1 MDSVRKQTKDFFRN
15 TAQNGLEIR
24 QGQVEMADEVCT
36 AFEKHL
42 PLAVEAEVGIGKSFA
57 YLVPAVLKF
66 AQDHK
71 QIVIATSTIA
81 LQEQLNRDAHNV
93 LKMLGVNIDIV
104 VAKGMKN
111 YICKRR
117 LNGFV
122 SRNKQDFIA
131 QKLFNIVQN
140 GSQDI
145 AKINVKIPDKIL
157 KKITIRN
164 FGDGYCNVC
173 ESTMSCE
180 YSAIRKQIASGNNIV
195 ICNQNMFI
203 SHRINSNR
211 SQGIFNE
218 NCSIY
223 IIDEA
228 HNLESKFRD
237 AFSVSCSRKDLINKI
252 NGCSKIASSEKS
264 KFTKRLTGGMCETV
278 QKLYTE
284 LNRQVHQQQK
294 AMDDGASAFSFK
306 RTKEVLINANELHRK
321 IERFETFTE
330 VSVPDVK
337 RFIEEII
344 SPDRN
349 KIMWIE
355 NGENI
360 RLCICKK
367 DISRDISKLLFGK
380 SNVILTSATISY
392 RQDGT
397 PMEKCEYFLNNI
409 HFPTSGIVSE
419 PKKSPFDYESNT
431 MIYVS
436 QNMPLP
442 KHNEKE
448 EYREK
453 SIVEIVQLLEITQG
467 KTLILFTSKS
477 DMEFVYRKL
486 SNMNLPYKI
495 LIQSGGSSQA
505 YQLKRFKNDVNS
517 VILGSGTYWE
527 GINIEGESLSQV
539 IIYKLP
545 FPYPDPIISC
555 KMAGTDDPLME
566 IAVPEMIIKLRQGIG
581 RLIRSESDKG
591 IVSILDSRLSSVSKS
606 RYKKIVFDAIPIKRK
621 TEDMAVISDFWNK
634 LNGGQN
640 EKIRTGRP
648 DDFSCQPIHFGADE
662 RCSGKSE
669 KADRG
674 KMSE

>member
-1 MDSVRKQTKDFFRN
+1 MNFVRKQTEDFFRN
-15 TAQNGLEIR
+15 TAKSGLEIR

-36 AFEKHL
+36 AFEKRL

-117 LNGFV
+117 LKGFV
-122 SRNKQDFIA
+122 SQNKQDFIA
-131 QKLFNIVQN
+131 QKLWNIVRN
-140 GSQDI
+140 GSQDVAEI
-145 AKINVKIPDKIL
+145 GMKIPQKL
-157 KKITIRN
+157 IRSVLICN
-164 FGDGYCNVC
+164 FGSDRCKTCDCSN
-173 ESTMSCE
+173 SCE
-180 YSAIRKQIASGNNIV
+180 YSAIRKQIAKGKNIV
-195 ICNQNMFI
+195 ICNQNMLV
-203 SHRINSNR
+203 SHLVNSER
-211 SQGIFNE
+211 GRGIFAE
-218 NCSIY
+218 NCSVY

-237 AFSVSCSRKDLINKI
+237 AFSVSYSRKDLINRL
-252 NGCSKIASSEKS
+252 NGYSKMFSSEKL
-264 KFTKRLTGGMCETV
+264 KFANRLTGSMCETI
-278 QKLYTE
+278 QKLYAE
-284 LNRQVHQQQK
+284 LNRQIHQQQK
-294 AMDDGASAFSFK
+294 AMDEGASAFFFK
-306 RTKEVLINANELHRK
+306 RTKEVLINANELYRK
-321 IERFETFTE
+321 IERFEKFTE
-330 VSVPDVK
+330 VPIHDVK
-337 RFIEEII
+337 QFIEEII
-344 SPDRN
+344 SPDSDN
-349 KIMWIE
+349 IMWIK
-355 NGENI
+355 NDENI

-367 DISRDISKLLFGK
+367 DISRDISRLLFGK
-380 SNVILTSATISY
+380 CNVILTSATISC
-392 RQDGT
+392 RQNGT

-431 MIYVS
+431 IMYIS
-436 QNMPLP
+436 QNMPNP
-442 KHNEKE
+442 NYNRKE
-448 EYREK
+448 EYLEK
-453 SIVEIVQLLEITQG
+453 SIAEIVQLLEITQG

-486 SNMNLPYKI
+486 SNMNLPYKM
-495 LIQSGGSSQA
+495 LIQNRCSSQA
-505 YQLKRFKNDVNS
+505 YQLKCFINDINS

-545 FPYPDPIISC
+545 FPYPDPIISS
-555 KMAGTDDPLME
+555 KMAEADDPLME

-591 IVSILDSRLSSVSKS
+591 IVSILDPRISSKSKS
-606 RYKKIVFDAIPIKRK
+606 RYKKAVFDAIPIKNK
-621 TEDMAVISDFWNK
+621 TEDMAVLSDFWSK
-634 LNGGQN
+634 LNGG
-640 EKIRTGRP
+640 
-648 DDFSCQPIHFGADE
+648 
-662 RCSGKSE
+662 
-669 KADRG
+669 
-674 KMSE
+674 

>member
-15 TAQNGLEIR
+15 TVKNGLEIR

-36 AFEKHL
+36 AFEKQF

-57 YLVPAVLKF
+57 YLVPAILKI

-104 VAKGMKN
+104 IAKGMKN

-117 LNGFV
+117 LKGFV
-122 SRNKQDFIA
+122 SHNKQNFIV
-131 QKLFNIVQN
+131 QKLWNIVQN

-145 AKINVKIPDKIL
+145 AKINMKIPDKIL
-157 KKITIRN
+157 EKITIRN
-164 FGDGYCNVC
+164 FGNGYCSSC

-180 YSAIRKQIASGNNIV
+180 YSAIRKLIAKGQNIV
-195 ICNQNMFI
+195 ICNHNMLVR
-203 SHRINSNR
+203 HLVNR
-211 SQGIFNE
+211 EHERGIFTE
-218 NCSIY
+218 NCSVY
-223 IIDEA
+223 IIDEV

-237 AFSVSCSRKDLINKI
+237 AFSVSYGRKDLINRF
-252 NGCSKIASSEKS
+252 NGCSKMVSSD
-264 KFTKRLTGGMCETV
+264 KFKLVKKLIGSMCETV
-278 QKLYTE
+278 KNLYTE

-294 AMDDGASAFSFK
+294 AMDEGASAFSFK
-306 RTKEVLINANELHRK
+306 RTKEVLINAKELHRK
-321 IERFETFTE
+321 IERFERFTE
-330 VSVPDVK
+330 VSKLDVK
-337 RFIEEII
+337 RFIEEMI
-344 SPDRN
+344 SPDSDN
-349 KIMWIE
+349 IMWIE

-367 DISRDISKLLFGK
+367 DISRDISRLLFGK
-380 SNVILTSATISY
+380 SNVILTSATISC
-392 RQDGT
+392 RHDGT

-431 MIYVS
+431 MMYIS
-436 QNMPLP
+436 QNMPNP
-442 KHNEKE
+442 KHNRKE

-453 SIVEIVQLLEITQG
+453 SIAEIIQLLEITQG
-467 KTLILFTSKS
+467 KTLILFTSKL
-477 DMEFVYRKL
+477 DMEYVYRKL
-486 SNMNLPYKI
+486 SNMKLPYKI
-495 LIQSGGSSQA
+495 LIQSRGASQA
-505 YQLKRFKNDVNS
+505 YQLKRFRNDVDS

-545 FPYPDPIISC
+545 FPYPDPIISS
-555 KMAGTDDPLME
+555 KMAEADDPLME

-591 IVSILDSRLSSVSKS
+591 IVSILDPRISSKSKS
-606 RYKKIVFDAIPIKRK
+606 RYKKAVFDAIPIKNK
-621 TEDMAVISDFWNK
+621 TEDMAVLSNFWSK
-634 LNGGQN
+634 LNGG
-640 EKIRTGRP
+640 
-648 DDFSCQPIHFGADE
+648 
-662 RCSGKSE
+662 
-669 KADRG
+669 
-674 KMSE
+674 

>member
-1 MDSVRKQTKDFFRN
+1 MDFVRKQTEDFFRN
-15 TAQNGLEIR
+15 TAQSGLEIR
-24 QGQVEMADEVCT
+24 LWQVEMADEICT
-36 AFEKHL
+36 AFEKQL

-57 YLVPAVLKF
+57 YLVPAVWKF
-66 AQDHK
+66 TQNHR

-81 LQEQLNRDAHNV
+81 LQEQLNRDVHNV
-93 LKMLGVNIDIV
+93 LKMLGVNVDIV

-117 LNGFV
+117 LKGFV
-122 SRNKQDFIA
+122 SHNKQDFIA
-131 QKLFNIVQN
+131 QKLWNIIPN

-145 AKINVKIPDKIL
+145 AKINMKIPDKIL
-157 KKITIRN
+157 EKITIRN
-164 FGDGYCNVC
+164 FGDGYCSSC

-180 YSAIRKQIASGNNIV
+180 YSAIRKQIAKGQNIV
-195 ICNQNMFI
+195 ICNQNMLV
-203 SHRINSNR
+203 SHLINSNR

-218 NCSIY
+218 NCSVY

-237 AFSVSCSRKDLINKI
+237 AFSVSYSRKDLMNKI
-252 NGCSKIASSEKS
+252 NGCSKMVSSD
-264 KFTKRLTGGMCETV
+264 KFKLVRKLVGSMCETV
-278 QKLYTE
+278 QMLYAE

-321 IERFETFTE
+321 IARFETFTK

-344 SPDRN
+344 SPDSN
-349 KIMWIE
+349 NIMWIE

-367 DISRDISKLLFGK
+367 DISRDISRLFFGK

-431 MIYVS
+431 MLYVS
-436 QNMPLP
+436 ENMPFLRYD
-442 KHNEKE
+442 KKE

-453 SIVEIVQLLEITQG
+453 SIAEIVKLLEITQG
-467 KTLILFTSKS
+467 KTLILFTSKL

-505 YQLKRFKNDVNS
+505 YQLKRFTNDVNS

-555 KMAGTDDPLME
+555 KMAETSDPLIE
-566 IAVPEMIIKLRQGIG
+566 IAVPEMIIKLR
-581 RLIRSESDKG
+581 
-591 IVSILDSRLSSVSKS
+591 
-606 RYKKIVFDAIPIKRK
+606 
-621 TEDMAVISDFWNK
+621 
-634 LNGGQN
+634 
-640 EKIRTGRP
+640 
-648 DDFSCQPIHFGADE
+648 
-662 RCSGKSE
+662 
-669 KADRG
+669 
-674 KMSE
+674 

>member
-1 MDSVRKQTKDFFRN
+1 MDFVRKQTEDFFRN
-15 TAQNGLEIR
+15 TAQSGLEIR
-24 QGQVEMADEVCT
+24 LWQVEMADEICT
-36 AFEKHL
+36 AFEKQL

-57 YLVPAVLKF
+57 YLVPAVWKF
-66 AQDHK
+66 TQNHR

-81 LQEQLNRDAHNV
+81 LQEQLNRDVHNV
-93 LKMLGVNIDIV
+93 LKMLGVNVDIV

-117 LNGFV
+117 LKGFV
-122 SRNKQDFIA
+122 SHNKQDFIA
-131 QKLFNIVQN
+131 QKLWNIIPN

-145 AKINVKIPDKIL
+145 AKINMKIPDKIL
-157 KKITIRN
+157 EKITIRN
-164 FGDGYCNVC
+164 FGDGYCSSC

-180 YSAIRKQIASGNNIV
+180 YSAIRKQIAKGQNIV
-195 ICNQNMFI
+195 ICNQNMLV
-203 SHRINSNR
+203 SHLINSNR

-218 NCSIY
+218 NCSVY

-237 AFSVSCSRKDLINKI
+237 AFSVSYSRKGLINRL
-252 NGCSKIASSEKS
+252 NSYSKMVSLEKL
-264 KFTKRLTGGMCETV
+264 KLANRLTGSMCETV
-278 QKLYTE
+278 QKLYIE
-284 LNRQVHQQQK
+284 LNRQVHQQHK
-294 AMDDGASAFSFK
+294 AMDEEASEFLFT

-321 IERFETFTE
+321 IARFETFTE
-330 VSVPDVK
+330 AHVPDVK
-337 RFIEEII
+337 QFVEEII

-367 DISRDISKLLFGK
+367 DISRDISRLLFGK

-431 MIYVS
+431 MLYVS
-436 QNMPLP
+436 ENMPFLRYD
-442 KHNEKE
+442 KKE

-453 SIVEIVQLLEITQG
+453 SIAEIVKLLEITQG
-467 KTLILFTSKS
+467 KTLILFTSKL

-495 LIQSGGSSQA
+495 LIQNRCSSQA
-505 YQLKRFKNDVNS
+505 YQLKCFINDINS

-527 GINIEGESLSQV
+527 GINVEGESLSQV

-555 KMAGTDDPLME
+555 KMAETSDPLIE
-566 IAVPEMIIKLRQGIG
+566 IAVPEMIIKLR
-581 RLIRSESDKG
+581 
-591 IVSILDSRLSSVSKS
+591 
-606 RYKKIVFDAIPIKRK
+606 
-621 TEDMAVISDFWNK
+621 
-634 LNGGQN
+634 
-640 EKIRTGRP
+640 
-648 DDFSCQPIHFGADE
+648 
-662 RCSGKSE
+662 
-669 KADRG
+669 
-674 KMSE
+674 

>member
-1 MDSVRKQTKDFFRN
+1 MDFVRKQTEDFFRN

-24 QGQVEMADEVCT
+24 QGQIEMSDEVCT

-71 QIVIATSTIA
+71 QIVIAMSTIA

-117 LNGFV
+117 LKGFV
-122 SRNKQDFIA
+122 SHNKQDFVS
-131 QKLFNIVQN
+131 QKLLNIVRN

-145 AKINVKIPDKIL
+145 AKINMKIPDKIL
-157 KKITIRN
+157 EKITIRN
-164 FGDGYCNVC
+164 FGNGYCSSC

-180 YSAIRKQIASGNNIV
+180 YSAIRKQIVKGQNIV
-195 ICNQNMFI
+195 ICNQNMLV
-203 SHRINSNR
+203 SHLINSNR
-211 SQGIFNE
+211 SQGIFYE
-218 NCSIY
+218 NCSVY

-237 AFSVSCSRKDLINKI
+237 AFSVSYSRKDLIKRFNDCIKMV
-252 NGCSKIASSEKS
+252 SSEKL
-264 KFTKRLTGGMCETV
+264 KLINRLIGSMCETV
-278 QKLYTE
+278 QKLYIE
-284 LNRQVHQQQK
+284 LNRQVHQQHK
-294 AMDDGASAFSFK
+294 AMDEEASAFLFT

-321 IERFETFTE
+321 IARFETFTE

-344 SPDRN
+344 SPDSN
-349 KIMWIE
+349 NIMWIE

-367 DISRDISKLLFGK
+367 DISRDISRLLFGK
-380 SNVILTSATISY
+380 SNVILTSATISCS
-392 RQDGT
+392 QSGT
-397 PMEKCEYFLNNI
+397 PMEKCEYFLANI
-409 HFPTSGIVSE
+409 HFPTSGMVSE
-419 PKKSPFDYESNT
+419 PKKSPFNYNKNT
-431 MIYVS
+431 MLYIS
-436 QNMPLP
+436 KIMPIP
-442 KHNEKE
+442 KYDRKE
-448 EYREK
+448 EYRK
-453 SIVEIVQLLEITQG
+453 ASILEIVNLLKITGG

-505 YQLKRFKNDVNS
+505 YQLKCFINDINS

-527 GINIEGESLSQV
+527 GINVEGESLSQV

-555 KMAGTDDPLME
+555 KMAEANDPLIE

-591 IVSILDSRLSSVSKS
+591 IVSILDPRISSESKS
-606 RYKKIVFDAIPIKRK
+606 RYKKIVFDAIPIKCK
-621 TEDMAVISDFWNK
+621 IEDMAVISDFWSK
-634 LNGGQN
+634 INGG
-640 EKIRTGRP
+640 
-648 DDFSCQPIHFGADE
+648 
-662 RCSGKSE
+662 
-669 KADRG
+669 
-674 KMSE
+674 

>member
-1 MDSVRKQTKDFFRN
+1 MDSIRKQTVDFFRN
-15 TAQNGLEIR
+15 TAENGLEIR

-36 AFEKHL
+36 AFEKCL

-57 YLVPAVLKF
+57 YLVPAILKF
-66 AQDHK
+66 VQDHK

-81 LQEQLNRDAHNV
+81 LQEQLKRDAHNV

-117 LNGFV
+117 LKGFV
-122 SRNKQDFIA
+122 SRNKQDFTA
-131 QKLFNIVQN
+131 KKLLDIVRN

-145 AKINVKIPDKIL
+145 SEINVKIPQKLLNRVVIC
-157 KKITIRN
+157 N
-164 FGDGYCNVC
+164 FGSDRCQTC
-173 ESTMSCE
+173 DCSESCE
-180 YSAIRKQIASGNNIV
+180 YSAIRKQIAKGQNIV
-195 ICNQNMFI
+195 ICNQNMLV
-203 SHRINSNR
+203 SHLINSNR

-218 NCSIY
+218 NCSAY
-223 IIDEA
+223 IIDET
-228 HNLESKFRD
+228 HNIESKFRD
-237 AFSVSCSRKDLINKI
+237 AFSVSYSRKDLINKI
-252 NGCSKIASSEKS
+252 NGCSKMALSD
-264 KFTKRLTGGMCETV
+264 KFKLVKKLIGSMCETV
-278 QKLYTE
+278 QKLYIE

-367 DISRDISKLLFGK
+367 DISRDISRLLFGK

-397 PMEKCEYFLNNI
+397 PMEKCEHFLNNI

-431 MIYVS
+431 MLYVS
-436 QNMPLP
+436 ENMPFLRYD
-442 KHNEKE
+442 KKE

-453 SIVEIVQLLEITQG
+453 SIAEIVKLLEITQG
-467 KTLILFTSKS
+467 KTLILFTSKL

-527 GINIEGESLSQV
+527 GINVEGESLSQV

-545 FPYPDPIISC
+545 FPYPNPIISC
-555 KMAGTDDPLME
+555 KMAEADDPLME

-591 IVSILDSRLSSVSKS
+591 IVSILDPRISSESKS
-606 RYKKIVFDAIPIKRK
+606 RYKKIVFDAIPIKCK
-621 TEDMAVISDFWNK
+621 TEDMAVISDFWSK
-634 LNGGQN
+634 INGG
-640 EKIRTGRP
+640 
-648 DDFSCQPIHFGADE
+648 
-662 RCSGKSE
+662 
-669 KADRG
+669 
-674 KMSE
+674 

>member
-1 MDSVRKQTKDFFRN
+1 MDSIRKQTVDFFRN
-15 TAQNGLEIR
+15 TAENGLEIR

-36 AFEKHL
+36 AFEKRL

-57 YLVPAVLKF
+57 YLVPAILKF
-66 AQDHK
+66 VQDHK

-81 LQEQLNRDAHNV
+81 LQEQLNRDAHNL

-117 LNGFV
+117 LKGFV
-122 SRNKQDFIA
+122 SRNKQDFVSR
-131 QKLFNIVQN
+131 KLLNIVQN
-140 GSQDI
+140 GSPDI
-145 AKINVKIPDKIL
+145 AKINMKIPDRIL
-157 KKITIRN
+157 EKITIKN
-164 FGDGYCNVC
+164 FGNEYCNVC

-180 YSAIRKQIASGNNIV
+180 YSAIRKQIAKGQNIV
-195 ICNQNMFI
+195 ICNQNMLVRHFV
-203 SHRINSNR
+203 NSER
-211 SQGIFNE
+211 GRGIFAE
-218 NCSIY
+218 NCSVY

-237 AFSVSCSRKDLINKI
+237 AFSVSYSRKDLINRL
-252 NGCSKIASSEKS
+252 NGYSKMVSSD
-264 KFTKRLTGGMCETV
+264 KFKLVRKLVGSMCETI
-278 QKLYTE
+278 QTLYVE
-284 LNRQVHQQQK
+284 LNRQVHQQKK
-294 AMDDGASAFSFK
+294 AMDEGANSFFFT
-306 RTKEVLINANELHRK
+306 RTNEVLINAKELHRK

-330 VSVPDVK
+330 ASVPDVK
-337 RFIEEII
+337 QFVEEII
-344 SPDRN
+344 STDSDN
-349 KIMWIE
+349 IMWIE

-367 DISRDISKLLFGK
+367 DISRDISRLLFGK
-380 SNVILTSATISY
+380 SNVFLTSATISC
-392 RQDGT
+392 RQYGT

-419 PKKSPFDYESNT
+419 PKKSPFDYDRNT
-431 MIYVS
+431 MMYVS
-436 QNMPLP
+436 QNMPIP
-442 KHNEKE
+442 NHNQKE

-453 SIVEIVQLLEITQG
+453 SIAEIVQLFEITQG

-486 SNMNLPYKI
+486 SNMNLSYKV
-495 LIQSGGSSQA
+495 LIQSKNSSQA

-517 VILGSGTYWE
+517 VILGSGIYWE

-555 KMAGTDDPLME
+555 KMVKTNDPLME
-566 IAVPEMIIKLRQGIG
+566 IAVPEMIIKLRQGMG

-591 IVSILDSRLSSVSKS
+591 IVSILDPRLSSESKS
-606 RYKKIVFDAIPIKRK
+606 RYKKTVFDSIPIKNK
-621 TEDMAVISDFWNK
+621 TENMAVISDFWRK
-634 LNGGQN
+634 INGG
-640 EKIRTGRP
+640 
-648 DDFSCQPIHFGADE
+648 
-662 RCSGKSE
+662 
-669 KADRG
+669 
-674 KMSE
+674 

>member
-15 TAQNGLEIR
+15 TAKSGLEIR
-24 QGQVEMADEVCT
+24 HGQVEMADEVCT
-36 AFEKHL
+36 AFEKRL

-66 AQDHK
+66 AQDQK

-81 LQEQLNRDAHNV
+81 LQEQLNRDAHNM
-93 LKMLGVNIDIV
+93 LKMLGVNVDIV

-117 LNGFV
+117 LKGFV
-122 SRNKQDFIA
+122 SRNKQDFTA
-131 QKLFNIVQN
+131 KKLLDIVRN

-145 AKINVKIPDKIL
+145 SEINVKIPQKLLNRVVIC
-157 KKITIRN
+157 N
-164 FGDGYCNVC
+164 FGSDRCQTC
-173 ESTMSCE
+173 DCSESCE
-180 YSAIRKQIASGNNIV
+180 YSAIRKQIAKGQNIV
-195 ICNQNMFI
+195 ICNQNMLV
-203 SHRINSNR
+203 SHLVNSER
-211 SQGIFNE
+211 GRGIFAE
-218 NCSIY
+218 NCSVY

-237 AFSVSCSRKDLINKI
+237 AFSVSYSRKDLINKI
-252 NGCSKIASSEKS
+252 NGYSKMVSSD
-264 KFTKRLTGGMCETV
+264 KFKLVRKLVGSMCETI
-278 QKLYTE
+278 KNLYTE
-284 LNRQVHQQQK
+284 LNRQIHQQQRGI
-294 AMDDGASAFSFK
+294 DEGANSFFFN

-321 IERFETFTE
+321 IARFEKFTE
-330 VSVPDVK
+330 VFIPDVK
-337 RFIEEII
+337 WFIEEII

-367 DISRDISKLLFGK
+367 DISRDISRLLFGK
-380 SNVILTSATISY
+380 CNVILTSATISC

-419 PKKSPFDYESNT
+419 PKKSPFDYESNII
-431 MIYVS
+431 MYIS
-436 QNMPLP
+436 QNMPNP
-442 KHNEKE
+442 NYNRKE
-448 EYREK
+448 EYLEK
-453 SIVEIVQLLEITQG
+453 SIAEIVQLLEITQG

-486 SNMNLPYKI
+486 SNMNLPYKM
-495 LIQSGGSSQA
+495 LIQNRCSSQA
-505 YQLKRFKNDVNS
+505 YQLKCFINDINS

-527 GINIEGESLSQV
+527 GINVEGESLSQV

-555 KMAGTDDPLME
+555 KMAEADDPLME

-591 IVSILDSRLSSVSKS
+591 IVSILDPRISSKSKS
-606 RYKKIVFDAIPIKRK
+606 RYKKAVFDAIPIKNK
-621 TEDMAVISDFWNK
+621 TEDLTVLSDFWSK
-634 LNGGQN
+634 INGG
-640 EKIRTGRP
+640 
-648 DDFSCQPIHFGADE
+648 
-662 RCSGKSE
+662 
-669 KADRG
+669 
-674 KMSE
+674 

>member
-1 MDSVRKQTKDFFRN
+1 
-15 TAQNGLEIR
+15 
-24 QGQVEMADEVCT
+24 
-36 AFEKHL
+36 
-42 PLAVEAEVGIGKSFA
+42 
-57 YLVPAVLKF
+57 
-66 AQDHK
+66 
-71 QIVIATSTIA
+71 
-81 LQEQLNRDAHNV
+81 
-93 LKMLGVNIDIV
+93 
-104 VAKGMKN
+104 MKN

-117 LNGFV
+117 LKGFV
-122 SRNKQDFIA
+122 SRNKQDFTA
-131 QKLFNIVQN
+131 KKLLDIVLN

-145 AKINVKIPDKIL
+145 SEINVKIPQKLLNRVVIC
-157 KKITIRN
+157 N
-164 FGDGYCNVC
+164 FGSDRCQTC
-173 ESTMSCE
+173 DCSESCE
-180 YSAIRKQIASGNNIV
+180 YSAIRKQIAKGQNIV
-195 ICNQNMFI
+195 ICNQNMLV
-203 SHRINSNR
+203 SHLVNSER
-211 SQGIFNE
+211 GRGIFAE
-218 NCSIY
+218 NCSVY

-237 AFSVSCSRKDLINKI
+237 AFSVSYSRKDLINRL
-252 NGCSKIASSEKS
+252 NSYSKMVSLEKL
-264 KFTKRLTGGMCETV
+264 KLANRLIGSMCETV

-284 LNRQVHQQQK
+284 LNRQIRQQQRG
-294 AMDDGASAFSFK
+294 MDEGVSAFSFK

-321 IERFETFTE
+321 IARFETFTE
-330 VSVPDVK
+330 VSIPDVK

-367 DISRDISKLLFGK
+367 NISRDISKLLFGK
-380 SNVILTSATISY
+380 SNVILTSATISC
-392 RQDGT
+392 RQNGT

-409 HFPTSGIVSE
+409 HFPTSGIVYE

-431 MIYVS
+431 MLYVS
-436 QNMPLP
+436 ENIPFLRYD
-442 KHNEKE
+442 KKE

-453 SIVEIVQLLEITQG
+453 SIAEIVKLLKITQG

-477 DMEFVYRKL
+477 DMEYVYKKL

-566 IAVPEMIIKLRQGIG
+566 IAVPEMIIKLKQGIG

-621 TEDMAVISDFWNK
+621 TEDMAVLSDFWSK
-634 LNGGQN
+634 INGG
-640 EKIRTGRP
+640 
-648 DDFSCQPIHFGADE
+648 
-662 RCSGKSE
+662 
-669 KADRG
+669 
-674 KMSE
+674 

>member
-1 MDSVRKQTKDFFRN
+1 MDSVRKQTEDFFRN
-15 TAQNGLEIR
+15 TAKNGLEIR

-36 AFEKHL
+36 AFEKCL

-93 LKMLGVNIDIV
+93 LKMLGANIDIV

-117 LNGFV
+117 LKGFV
-122 SRNKQDFIA
+122 SRNKQDFTA
-131 QKLFNIVQN
+131 QKLWNIVQN

-145 AKINVKIPDKIL
+145 AKINMKIPDRIL
-157 KKITIRN
+157 EKITIRN
-164 FGDGYCNVC
+164 FGNEYCNIC

-180 YSAIRKQIASGNNIV
+180 YSAIRKQIAKGQNIV
-195 ICNQNMFI
+195 ICNQNMLV
-203 SHRINSNR
+203 SHLVNSER
-211 SQGIFNE
+211 GRGIFAE
-218 NCSIY
+218 DCSAY

-237 AFSVSCSRKDLINKI
+237 AFSVSYSRKDLINRI
-252 NGCSKIASSEKS
+252 NGCLKKVSSEKS
-264 KFTKRLTGGMCETV
+264 KLAKRLTGSLCETI
-278 QKLYTE
+278 QTLYVE

-294 AMDDGASAFSFK
+294 GIDEGANSFFFT
-306 RTKEVLINANELHRK
+306 RTNEVLINAKELHRK

-330 VSVPDVK
+330 AYVPDVK
-337 RFIEEII
+337 QFVEGII
-344 SPDRN
+344 FPDSDN
-349 KIMWIE
+349 AMWIE
-355 NGENI
+355 NGKNI
-360 RLCICKK
+360 RLCVCKK
-367 DISRDISKLLFGK
+367 DISRDISRLLFGK
-380 SNVILTSATISY
+380 SNVFLTSVTISC
-392 RQDGT
+392 RQYGT

-436 QNMPLP
+436 QNMPIP
-442 KHNEKE
+442 KYNQKE

-453 SIVEIVQLLEITQG
+453 SIAEIIKLLEITQG
-467 KTLILFTSKS
+467 KTLILFTSKA

-486 SNMNLPYKI
+486 SNMNLLYKI
-495 LIQSGGSSQA
+495 LIQSRDSSQA
-505 YQLKRFKNDVNS
+505 YQLKRFRNDINL

-555 KMAGTDDPLME
+555 KMVETNDPLME

-591 IVSILDSRLSSVSKS
+591 IVSILDPRISSESKS
-606 RYKKIVFDAIPIKRK
+606 CYKRIVFDAIPIKNK
-621 TEDMAVISDFWNK
+621 TEDMAVLIDFWSK
-634 LNGGQN
+634 IKGGQN

-648 DDFSCQPIHFGADE
+648 DDFSCQPIYFGADE
-662 RCSGKSE
+662 RCSEKSE
-669 KADRG
+669 KADQG

>member
-1 MDSVRKQTKDFFRN
+1 MNFVRKQTEDFFRN
-15 TAQNGLEIR
+15 TAKSGLEIR

-36 AFEKHL
+36 AFEKRL

-81 LQEQLNRDAHNV
+81 LQEQLNRDIHNV

-117 LNGFV
+117 LKGFV
-122 SRNKQDFIA
+122 NRNKNDFTA
-131 QKLFNIVQN
+131 RKLWNIVQN

-145 AKINVKIPDKIL
+145 VEINMKIPDKIL

-164 FGDGYCNVC
+164 FGNEYCNIC

-180 YSAIRKQIASGNNIV
+180 YSAIRKQIAKGQNIV
-195 ICNQNMFI
+195 ICNQNMLV
-203 SHRINSNR
+203 SHLINSNR

-218 NCSIY
+218 NCSAY
-223 IIDEA
+223 IVDEA

-237 AFSVSCSRKDLINKI
+237 VFSVVYSRKDLIKRI
-252 NGCSKIASSEKS
+252 NSCLKKVSSD
-264 KFTKRLTGGMCETV
+264 KFKLVKKLIGSMCETV
-278 QKLYTE
+278 KNLYTE
-284 LNRQVHQQQK
+284 LNRQVQQQQRG
-294 AMDDGASAFSFK
+294 MDEGASAFFFK
-306 RTKEVLINANELHRK
+306 RTKEVLINANEFYQK
-321 IERFETFTE
+321 IERFKRFTE
-330 VSVPDVK
+330 VSMPDVK

-344 SPDRN
+344 SIDSDN
-349 KIMWIE
+349 IIWIE
-355 NGENI
+355 NGESI

-367 DISRDISKLLFGK
+367 DISRDISRLLFGK
-380 SNVILTSATISY
+380 CNVILTSATISC

-431 MIYVS
+431 IMYIS
-436 QNMPLP
+436 QNMPNP
-442 KHNEKE
+442 NYNRKE
-448 EYREK
+448 EYLEK
-453 SIVEIVQLLEITQG
+453 SIAEIVQLLEITQG

-486 SNMNLPYKI
+486 SNMNLPYKM
-495 LIQSGGSSQA
+495 LIQNRCSSQA
-505 YQLKRFKNDVNS
+505 YQLKCFINDINS

-545 FPYPDPIISC
+545 FPYPDPIISS
-555 KMAGTDDPLME
+555 KMAEADDPLME

-591 IVSILDSRLSSVSKS
+591 IVSILDPRISSKSKS
-606 RYKKIVFDAIPIKRK
+606 RYKKAVFDAIPIKNK
-621 TEDMAVISDFWNK
+621 TEDMAVLSDFWSK
-634 LNGGQN
+634 INGGQN

-648 DDFSCQPIHFGADE
+648 DDFSCQAIHFGADE
-662 RCSGKSE
+662 FCSGESK
-669 KADRG
+669 KANRG
-674 KMSE
+674 KMSG

>member
-1 MDSVRKQTKDFFRN
+1 MDSIRKQTADFFRN
-15 TAQNGLEIR
+15 TAKNGLEIR

-36 AFEKHL
+36 AFEKRL

-57 YLVPAVLKF
+57 YLVTAILKI

-104 VAKGMKN
+104 IAKGMKN

-117 LNGFV
+117 LKGFV
-122 SRNKQDFIA
+122 SHNKQNFIV
-131 QKLFNIVQN
+131 QKLWNIVQN

-145 AKINVKIPDKIL
+145 SKINMKILDKIL
-157 KKITIRN
+157 EKATIRN
-164 FGDGYCNVC
+164 FGNGYCNVC
-173 ESTMSCE
+173 ESTMSCK
-180 YSAIRKQIASGNNIV
+180 YSAIRKQIAKGQNIV
-195 ICNQNMFI
+195 ICNQNMLV
-203 SHRINSNR
+203 SHLINSNR

-218 NCSIY
+218 NCSAY
-223 IIDEA
+223 IVDEA

-237 AFSVSCSRKDLINKI
+237 AFSVSYSRKDLIKLFNSCLKMV
-252 NGCSKIASSEKS
+252 SSEKLNLA
-264 KFTKRLTGGMCETV
+264 KRLTGSMCETV

-284 LNRQVHQQQK
+284 LNRQIRQQQRG
-294 AMDDGASAFSFK
+294 MDEGVSAFSFK
-306 RTKEVLINANELHRK
+306 RTKEILINAKELHRK
-321 IERFETFTE
+321 IARFEKFTE
-330 VSVPDVK
+330 CSIPDIK

-344 SPDRN
+344 LPDRN

-367 DISRDISKLLFGK
+367 DISRDISRLLFGK
-380 SNVILTSATISY
+380 CSVILTSATISC
-392 RQDGT
+392 RQNGT

-419 PKKSPFDYESNT
+419 PKKSPFDYDRNT

-436 QNMPLP
+436 QNMPIP
-442 KHNEKE
+442 NHNQKE

-453 SIVEIVQLLEITQG
+453 SIAEIVQLLEITQG

-486 SNMNLPYKI
+486 SNMNLSYKV
-495 LIQSGGSSQA
+495 LIQSRNSSQA
-505 YQLKRFKNDVNS
+505 YQLKRFTNDVNS

-527 GINIEGESLSQV
+527 GINIEGESLLQV

-555 KMAGTDDPLME
+555 KMAEINDPLME
-566 IAVPEMIIKLRQGIG
+566 IAVPEMIIKLRQGMG

-591 IVSILDSRLSSVSKS
+591 IVSILDPRISSKSKS
-606 RYKKIVFDAIPIKRK
+606 RYKKAVFDAIPIKNK
-621 TEDMAVISDFWNK
+621 TEDMVVLSDFWNK
-634 LNGGQN
+634 INGGQN

-648 DDFSCQPIHFGADE
+648 DDFSCQQIYFGADE

-674 KMSE
+674 KMLR